1 MGETLLAQICVLS
14 SKAMPLRCESK
25 VVVIGSFFFSFNF
38 SRVFLS
44 LLKAIC
50 RYSSVQISYPGEEI
64 IDGKQ
69 NTHPQF
75 KLLVVT

>member
-25 VVVIGSFFFSFNF
+25 VVVIGSFFFNF
-38 SRVFLS
+38 PRVFLS

-69 NTHPQF
+69 NKHP
-75 KLLVVT
+75 LLSCL